1 MTDPHGDPLEDV
13 VTGPDDW
20 LVSTVRYFGACP
32 VCGRRERG
40 GEITYATPA
49 EVATAEQTHGCCST
63 ELLPPVLLV
72 VAVYES
78 ATATAANPTQP
89 AWWLRDTAGKRR
101 C

>member
-1 MTDPHGDPLEDV
+1 MTGL
-13 VTGPDDW
+13 DDC

-63 ELLPPVLLV
+63 ESLPPVLLV
-72 VAVYES
+72 VAVYEI
-78 ATATAANPTQP
+78 APTAATTHP
-89 AWWLRDTAGKRR
+89 AWWLKNADATRR
-101 C
+101 W